1 MAVIT
6 ISRELGSEGD
16 KIADLMCEALG
27 YCRVDKAMLTQ
38 IAEESGVHMDAVL
51 EMERGVTRRARLVSG
66 EMTSLY
72 RKQASA
78 FERRGAIDEKAYTQV
93 LQETMEQFAQE
104 GNAVIVG
111 RGGQMVL
118 RDWPGALHVRL
129 FAPIEIRVQRIMQ
142 RENLSQAEAAR
153 RIEQSDEQKRQYIRQ
168 MYNNADWRNSK
179 YYHLLIDTGRI
190 PAEVTAQIIVLAAQD
205 KGSVADRACEA

>member
-1 MAVIT
+1 MSVIT

-38 IAEESGVHMDAVL
+38 IAEEAGVHMDAVL
-51 EMERGVTRRARLVSG
+51 EMERGVSRRARLVSG

-78 FERRGAIDEKAYTQV
+78 FERRGAIDEKTYTQV
-93 LQETMEQFAQE
+93 LQETMERYAQE
-104 GNAVIVG
+104 GNAIIVG

-129 FAPIEIRVQRIMQ
+129 YAPEEIRVQRLMARESITQAVAQQ
-142 RENLSQAEAAR
+142 R
-153 RIEQSDEQKRQYIRQ
+153 IKQSDEQKRQHIRQ
-168 MYNNADWRNSK
+168 MHNNADWRNLK
-179 YYHLLIDTGRI
+179 YYHLAIDTGRVS
-190 PAEVTAQIIVLAAQD
+190 PEVAAQLIVLAA
-205 KGSVADRACEA
+205 KSSRST